1 MRRPG
6 FWAVIGLALAVAGVF
21 IAWSGLHLTRGMAV
35 WESGYRLRQSI
46 LPTGLG
52 LMVGGLILAAIA
64 LVVQR
69 KYAEL
74 ERGERLVAR
83 WRVGLLDWDAFR
95 RRDAARD
102 GLFPSLRNRL
112 RLPAALPPEG
122 MEIRI
127 GPDAMLVGGGCYG
140 LGYFASRG
148 KLVDVA
154 LVAGKP
160 AMLEFTTQQTG
171 KNSSRIVV
179 FRVPVPDTAR
189 AGAQAVVDHFAGTID
204 PRRRA
209 GALRHYALHFQ
220 AATGDAGEADAA
232 RASNRNRNWGA
243 TGFAL
248 LVVGGLIFAL
258 TVGKTPGSNVDPAML
273 QLVTIASG
281 IAALV
286 GLVALAWSILNR
298 R

>member
-6 FWAVIGLALAVAGVF
+6 FWTVIGLALAVAGF
-21 IAWSGLHLTRGMAV
+21 ALFWFGLELSRGVPV
-35 WESGYRLRQSI
+35 WDPAARSLRSI
-46 LPTGLG
+46 PPAGLG
-52 LMVGGLILAAIA
+52 LLVGGLILAAIA
-64 LVVQR
+64 LVVR
-69 KYAEL
+69 HKYAEL
-74 ERGERLVAR
+74 ERGDRLIAQ

-112 RLPAALPPEG
+112 RLPSELPPEG
-122 MEIRI
+122 MAIRI
-127 GPDAMLVGGGCYG
+127 GPDAMLVGDGCYG

-154 LVAGKP
+154 LVGGKP

-179 FRVPVPDTAR
+179 FRVPVPEMAR

-220 AATGDAGEADAA
+220 AATGDAGEAEAA

-248 LVVGGLIFAL
+248 LVVGGTIFGL
-258 TVGKTPGSNVDPAML
+258 TVGKTPGPNVSPVVLPLLA
-273 QLVTIASG
+273 TGAG
-281 IAALV
+281 IAAIA
-286 GLVALAWSILNR
+286 GLVALAWSVVNR